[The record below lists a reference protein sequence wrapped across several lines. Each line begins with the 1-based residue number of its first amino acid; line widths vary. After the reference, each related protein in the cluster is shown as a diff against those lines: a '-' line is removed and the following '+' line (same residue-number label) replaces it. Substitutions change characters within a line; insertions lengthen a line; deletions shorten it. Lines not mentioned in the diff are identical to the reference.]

1 MAEKEYKSDLRVI
14 NIGTTLFYDALVA
27 QGVKATQIEWKPP
40 VKQSAEVLD
49 ALNAISSPELKA
61 KIDEANDKAVH
72 RIIDSQP
79 YLIDILPAGDV
90 IEGLDDYTIIH
101 SGPPI
106 AYEDM
111 VMLHQRGLVSACRFE
126 HWAETD
132 EDAVKLIKSG
142 KVKIM
147 SALDTNTVGA
157 GTGIITKSVAMFIIE
172 DRATGKISAN
182 FPAEGPNQGGFC
194 CWGLYSEEIAN
205 YLRRMRDEFFPVMRA
220 VLKKMGG
227 LAVKPIL
234 AESFQM
240 GDENHTRQTASD
252 LLFDK
257 KILPEL
263 FKLEGFDRQQILDTL
278 DYIVETPR
286 FFHCIGQ
293 GASRSAMLSAVGT
306 EYSTMVTAICGNGVE
321 FGIKVAGLGDNEWF
335 TAPAPMMKGRYTS
348 SKFTEKDQLPWIGD
362 SCVVECAGMGGLAA
376 AASPIVCS
384 LRGLKLKDAIHITRE
399 MEEICITHNPAFP
412 VPNLDFDFLPVG
424 IDIRKVLETGIA
436 PEIHGGMFNY
446 QGGLIGAG
454 SARVPMLCFEKAIKA
469 FRDKYGK

>member
-1 MAEKEYKSDLRVI
+1 
-14 NIGTTLFYDALVA
+14 
-27 QGVKATQIEWKPP
+27 
-40 VKQSAEVLD
+40 
-49 ALNAISSPELKA
+49 
-61 KIDEANDKAVH
+61 
-72 RIIDSQP
+72 
-79 YLIDILPAGDV
+79 
-90 IEGLDDYTIIH
+90 
-101 SGPPI
+101 
-106 AYEDM
+106 
-111 VMLHQRGLVSACRFE
+111 
-126 HWAETD
+126 
-132 EDAVKLIKSG
+132 
-142 KVKIM
+142 
-147 SALDTNTVGA
+147 
-157 GTGIITKSVAMFIIE
+157 
-172 DRATGKISAN
+172 
-182 FPAEGPNQGGFC
+182 
-194 CWGLYSEEIAN
+194 
-205 YLRRMRDEFFPVMRA
+205 
-220 VLKKMGG
+220 
-227 LAVKPIL
+227 
-234 AESFQM
+234 M
-240 GDENHTRQTASD
+240 GDENQTRHTASD
-252 LLFDK
+252 LLFVK

>member
-194 CWGLYSEEIAN
+194 GWGLYSEEIAN

-234 AESFQM
+234 A
-240 GDENHTRQTASD
+240 
-252 LLFDK
+252 
-257 KILPEL
+257 
-263 FKLEGFDRQQILDTL
+263 
-278 DYIVETPR
+278 
-286 FFHCIGQ
+286 
-293 GASRSAMLSAVGT
+293 
-306 EYSTMVTAICGNGVE
+306 
-321 FGIKVAGLGDNEWF
+321 
-335 TAPAPMMKGRYTS
+335 
-348 SKFTEKDQLPWIGD
+348 
-362 SCVVECAGMGGLAA
+362 
-376 AASPIVCS
+376 
-384 LRGLKLKDAIHITRE
+384 
-399 MEEICITHNPAFP
+399 
-412 VPNLDFDFLPVG
+412 
-424 IDIRKVLETGIA
+424 
-436 PEIHGGMFNY
+436 
-446 QGGLIGAG
+446 
-454 SARVPMLCFEKAIKA
+454 
-469 FRDKYGK
+469 